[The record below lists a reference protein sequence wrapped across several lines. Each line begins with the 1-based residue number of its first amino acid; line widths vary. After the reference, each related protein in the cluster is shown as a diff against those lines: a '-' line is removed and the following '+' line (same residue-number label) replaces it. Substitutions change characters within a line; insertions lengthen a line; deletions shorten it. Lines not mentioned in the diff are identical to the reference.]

1 MRDAAN
7 GRVPADSCKI
17 HCTNTCT
24 SGTIHTFAAVN
35 SSNETKRRSHRA
47 GLVLNRI
54 ADRIDLAIDVMTLGQ
69 YGLEQVPSAGAEGCE
84 GIGQTKRRAGWEPR
98 SQPSR
103 HRGACEAPASISWD
117 WPRARRDAASH

>member
-1 MRDAAN
+1 M
-7 GRVPADSCKI
+7 P
-17 HCTNTCT
+17 CTNVCT

-35 SSNETKRRSHRA
+35 SSNQTKRRSRRA
-47 GLVLNRI
+47 GHVLNRI

-69 YGLEQVPSAGAEGCE
+69 YGLEQVTSADADGCE
-84 GIGQTKRRAGWEPR
+84 GTGQTVRRAGWETR

-103 HRGACEAPASISWD
+103 RRGACAAPASISWD